1 MENNENFV
9 IFTDDDGN
17 DMEFEHLDTIS
28 VDKKIYIVCV
38 PAPVDGQD
46 EEEIEEVIIFEA
58 LKDDEGLDYFE
69 QVEDELILE
78 SVYAEFQERNED
90 LFDFED

>member
-1 MENNENFV
+1 MENHENYV

-17 DMEFEHLDTIS
+17 DMEFEHLDTINA
-28 VDKKIYIVCV
+28 DKKIYIVCV
-38 PAPVDGQD
+38 PVPAEDQS

-58 LKDDEGLDYFE
+58 LKDDEGVDYFE

-78 SVYAEFQERNED
+78 SVYAEFQERNQD